1 MELNAML
8 SWCGAFSRDKGGVS
22 TDLGGLITSVLLDD
36 VGIVLGACSQTA
48 FNEQLVQVDQRFH
61 RNARCADHHASA
73 HDRVQHPRR
82 YQCHYACG
90 CLDVDKP
97 SRAAQLASA
106 DLNTASVQRMPTI
119 VNFNFLSDMGRMAKQ
134 LPSDAGAG
142 YSSGIPRPDGA
153 VLSSTRSS

>member
-8 SWCGAFSRDKGGVS
+8 SWCGAFSRDKGGVG

-48 FNEQLVQVDQRFH
+48 FNEQLVQVDQSFD
-61 RNARCADHHASA
+61 RNAWYADRHASTN
-73 HDRVQHPRR
+73 DRVQHPRG

-97 SRAAQLASA
+97 SRAALLASA

-134 LPSDAGAG
+134 LPRAGTPI
-142 YSSGIPRPDGA
+142 YSSPPSAAGMSPPPCIR
-153 VLSSTRSS
+153 